1 MFQPISVA
9 PPQGPQGSGNRCFQ
23 QLFYDLHVY
32 LKCLCRLLDTV
43 FTPTPLFTSALAGL
57 PLSKLIHS
65 ANKAA
70 PAAQQGSLF
79 TSLPSYLDTR

>member
-1 MFQPISVA
+1 M
-9 PPQGPQGSGNRCFQ
+9 
-23 QLFYDLHVY
+23 LL
-32 LKCLCRLLDTV
+32 LCRLLDTV

-57 PLSKLIHS
+57 PLSKLLHS